1 MDLRAILIGTVFA
14 AMWSSAFAT
23 ARVIVAHAPPLGA
36 LSVRFLISGLLAVL
50 VARALGQTWRLT
62 GGQARAVILFGLCQ
76 NALYLGLNFV
86 AMQWVEASLAVIIA
100 ASMPLMVAALGWF
113 VWRER
118 IAPLGIAGLVA
129 GLLGVGLI
137 MGTRLSGGA
146 DPLGITL
153 CLMGALAL
161 AVATLTLRG
170 ASSGG
175 NVLMVVGLQMLVG
188 SVALGVVSAVLET
201 HSVTVTPAFLAAFAY
216 QIFIPGLAA
225 TLLWFALVG
234 RIGTTRAAAFHF
246 LNPFFGVAIAA
257 VLLGE
262 AVGMLDAVG
271 VAVTLLFGMFALST
285 LPFQLFPD
293 IERPQIGIQTGW
305 RSATPREVEQQIVEP
320 EEQVLQGIS
329 GLKEMQSFVGAGG
342 AYINLTFEIG
352 TDMRQTLVDVIGRI
366 NRIPSLPADS
376 ERPVVLLANT
386 PGFERV
392 AAVPCSCNF
401 FPATRGRSKATSLS
415 CARRSCRGS
424 RPFRGWA
431 ASSSASQVR
440 RKSCRSCSTRCARR
454 RLAFRFRGSQQ
465 RSAVRTTCP
474 AGRWT

>member
-1 MDLRAILIGTVFA
+1 MDVRALFMGTLFA

-50 VARALGQTWRLT
+50 VARALGQSWRLT

-100 ASMPLMVAALGWF
+100 ASMPLMVAALGWA

-146 DPLGITL
+146 DPLGIAL
-153 CLMGALAL
+153 CVLGALAL

-188 SVALGVVSAVLET
+188 SIALGVVSAVTES
-201 HSVTVTPAFLAAFAY
+201 HAVTITPAFLAAFAY

-257 VLLGE
+257 ALLGE
-262 AVGMLDAVG
+262 AVGVLDAVG
-271 VAVTLLFGMFALST
+271 VAVTMAGILAVQLSR
-285 LPFQLFPD
+285 
-293 IERPQIGIQTGW
+293 RP
-305 RSATPREVEQQIVEP
+305 A
-320 EEQVLQGIS
+320 QG
-329 GLKEMQSFVGAGG
+329 
-342 AYINLTFEIG
+342 
-352 TDMRQTLVDVIGRI
+352 
-366 NRIPSLPADS
+366 
-376 ERPVVLLANT
+376 
-386 PGFERV
+386 
-392 AAVPCSCNF
+392 
-401 FPATRGRSKATSLS
+401 
-415 CARRSCRGS
+415 
-424 RPFRGWA
+424 
-431 ASSSASQVR
+431 
-440 RKSCRSCSTRCARR
+440 
-454 RLAFRFRGSQQ
+454 
-465 RSAVRTTCP
+465 
-474 AGRWT
+474 